1 MVETSGML
9 WPGSA
14 TAATG
19 GATVAAAIVRVLRM
33 PPRRTGSATAATG
46 GATAIAAVVA
56 EVEFP
61 MRPPHRPGAA
71 QPQGSEGQQLSAAP
85 STITAASAL
94 IHSEI
99 HLQPHY

>member
-19 GATVAAAIVRVLRM
+19 GAT
-33 PPRRTGSATAATG
+33 
-46 GATAIAAVVA
+46 AIAAVVA
-56 EVEFP
+56 EVKFP

-85 STITAASAL
+85 STVIATSAL

>member
-1 MVETSGML
+1 MPPHR
-9 WPGSA
+9 PGST

-33 PPRRTGSATAATG
+33 PLHRTGSATAATG

-56 EVEFP
+56 EVKFP

-71 QPQGSEGQQLSAAP
+71 QPQGSESQQRS
-85 STITAASAL
+85 SAL

-99 HLQPHY
+99 HLQPHYY